1 VFLKIMSR
9 SHFDLRRG
17 ATMKYVKQMM
27 AGCLAL
33 AATVAI
39 GQVTSTPRQGRPK
52 TAPQDQAAASD
63 RGQQVFHQN
72 CFRCHNA
79 PEGFSPSISGS
90 IARHMRVRAGLSDA
104 DYKALLKFLNP

>member
-1 VFLKIMSR
+1 MN
-9 SHFDLRRG
+9 H
-17 ATMKYVKQMM
+17 VKQMM
-27 AGCLAL
+27 VSCLAL

-39 GQVTSTPRQGRPK
+39 AQVTSTPRQGRPK
-52 TAPQDQAAASD
+52 TAPQDQGAASD
-63 RGQQVFHQN
+63 RGQEVFHQN
-72 CFRCHNA
+72 CSRCHNA